1 MEQQKIT
8 LFTAEHWNKKE
19 CSCSTALRCY
29 TSFGALRHFRINIKE
44 KDMSD
49 TIVICPSCGAKNRI
63 PAEKQHL
70 TPKCG
75 RCGVPLARSSQGG
88 EVIELGDHNFQQV
101 LGSTTL
107 PVLVD
112 FYSPTCG
119 PCKMLAPVIA
129 DLARQYAGRALICK
143 MDTSRHQMTPA
154 QFRIRGVPTL
164 IFFKNGQ
171 VMDQVVGAVPASELE
186 TRLNNLL

>member
-1 MEQQKIT
+1 
-8 LFTAEHWNKKE
+8 
-19 CSCSTALRCY
+19 
-29 TSFGALRHFRINIKE
+29 
-44 KDMSD
+44 MSD
-49 TIVICPSCGAKNRI
+49 TIIICPSCGAKNRI
-63 PAEKQHL
+63 PADKRHL

-75 RCGVPLARSSQGG
+75 RCGTPLGQSGQSA

-129 DLARQYAGRALICK
+129 ALARQYAGRALICK

-154 QFRIRGVPTL
+154 QFQIRGVPTL

-186 TRLNNLL
+186 SRLNNLL

>member
-1 MEQQKIT
+1 
-8 LFTAEHWNKKE
+8 
-19 CSCSTALRCY
+19 
-29 TSFGALRHFRINIKE
+29 
-44 KDMSD
+44 MSD
-49 TIVICPSCGAKNRI
+49 TIIICPSCGAKNRI
-63 PAEKQHL
+63 PADKRHL

-75 RCGVPLARSSQGG
+75 RCGTPLAQSGQSA

-129 DLARQYAGRALICK
+129 ALARQYAGRALICK

-154 QFRIRGVPTL
+154 QFQIRGVPTL

-171 VMDQVVGAVPASELE
+171 VVDQVVGAVPASELE
-186 TRLNNLL
+186 SRLNNLL